1 MRNAAR
7 VLTVGLLLVL
17 LPALGWAQT
26 MTDRSE
32 MDQWMKMTEHQTEPP
47 VGTTVTMANW
57 QQYQSVM
64 PLGMIKFFQGVYG
77 WKMPADVQMPV
88 GTPRFDNV
96 PKTWMAATEK
106 YSSQVRMEVTPA
118 GHHILRNYYGGTPFP
133 NPQDPDKGWK
143 ILANVMWGVGPA
155 MYVNTPE
162 HHGTVWSVDRF
173 GNISPSTFDVVSRL
187 TDYITDPGFPHTL
200 DYAPGTWATGWAMQE
215 SPEQAKYTVSLG
227 MIFKDQEKNPFPD
240 TYVFVPALRRSLR
253 LSSRSRCS
261 PVFGLD
267 WAYDDAAGQGF
278 AGGTSL
284 YTGDYL
290 GDRKIITLT
299 DFTQDGAEFP
309 GGYDMPIAW
318 PKPSWGKWVVRPMV
332 INDVHR
338 IPSEAPGYCYSSRIM
353 YVDKELWHGMW
364 VDLYDANRKLW
375 KVISYYNDF
384 HDHPPLGRTIDGVAS
399 VAYDL
404 QNTHMT
410 VWCGYA
416 NAGKSFPYID
426 NEAPKEYMNGVKY
439 GSPAGLSQIL
449 R

>member
-1 MRNAAR
+1 MSK
-7 VLTVGLLLVL
+7 LLRTLAISLVL
-17 LPALGWAQT
+17 ALIPSLVCAQS
-26 MTDRSE
+26 TDRSE

-47 VGTTVTMANW
+47 AGTTITMANW
-57 QQYQSVM
+57 RQYQSVM
-64 PLGMIKFFQGVYG
+64 PLGMIKLFQGVYD

-118 GHHILRNYYGGTPFP
+118 GHHILRNLYGGTPFP

-155 MYVNTPE
+155 MYVNTE
-162 HHGTVWSVDRF
+162 DHHGTVWAVNRF
-173 GNISPSTFDVVSRL
+173 GNIAPSTFEVVARA
-187 TDYITDPGFPHTL
+187 TDYITDPSLPHTL
-200 DYAPGTWATGWAMQE
+200 DYAPGTWGTGWGMQL
-215 SPEQAKYTVSLG
+215 SPEQAKYTASLG

-240 TYVFVPALRRSLR
+240 TFIFVPALRRSLR

-261 PVFGLD
+261 PVFGFD
-267 WAYDDAAGQGF
+267 WTYDDAAGQGF

-284 YTGDYL
+284 YTGKYL

-332 INDVHR
+332 INDVYR
-338 IPSEAPGYCYSSRIM
+338 IPSEAAGYCYSSRIM
-353 YVDKELWHGMW
+353 YVNKEVWHGMW
-364 VDLYDANRKLW
+364 VNLYDANRKLW

-384 HDHPPLGRTIDGVAS
+384 HNHPPLGRTIDGVAS
-399 VAYDL
+399 TAYDL

-416 NAGKSFPYID
+416 NEGHLMPYID

-439 GSPAGLSQIL
+439 GSPAGLMQIM